1 MLMIEG
7 PKFSS
12 FDFSPEPSSL
22 QGEPFEI
29 NGHRIVLPPKTE
41 AKTKDKDDDD
51 DDEEQADSQ
60 DTEAPL
66 SHTASTAKS
75 VWDCSIVLGKYLEA
89 LSHKTHGFWEGKRV
103 LELGAGQGI
112 VSLSA
117 AALGAER
124 VIMTD
129 IDSAVPSL
137 ERGARLNGFEAPQVQ
152 VIALDWTNRSHAL
165 QHIWNDLLP
174 ATPTT
179 TGPTNPQ
186 LDYILASD
194 VIWVDYLVPALVDT
208 IADLIRVSNKERR
221 DSGTHHHPPLPT
233 ATQDPEPTQSQSPP
247 SLPPPVLL
255 LAYQFRSTRSDQLL
269 FDSLDQLG
277 LLRKKIILDGQN
289 NDDPDSVYMDPKF
302 RKPNLAIWKVWK
314 E

>member
-1 MLMIEG
+1 MR

-12 FDFSPEPSSL
+12 FDFSSPSSSSPTS
-22 QGEPFEI
+22 QGGEPFEI
-29 NGHRIVLPPKTE
+29 NGRRIVLPPKE
-41 AKTKDKDDDD
+41 ADEDSTKDVDGTKGR
-51 DDEEQADSQ
+51 DSR
-60 DTEAPL
+60 DTVEASAPL

-75 VWDCSIVLGKYLEA
+75 VWDCSIVLGKYLETLA
-89 LSHKTHGFWEGKRV
+89 NKTPGFWTDKRV

-129 IDSAVPSL
+129 IDSAVPAL
-137 ERGARLNGFEAPQVQ
+137 QRGVCLNRFQAPQVE
-152 VIALDWTNRSHAL
+152 VTALDWTNRSHAL
-165 QHIWNDLLP
+165 QHIWNDLLSDP
-174 ATPTT
+174 STPSSTAATTR
-179 TGPTNPQ
+179 PQ

-194 VIWVDYLVPALVDT
+194 VIWVDYLVSALVET
-208 IADLIRVSNKERR
+208 IADLMYISKERR
-221 DSGTHHHPPLPT
+221 DSGTHHQPHHS
-233 ATQDPEPTQSQSPP
+233 SQNEQTTMSRA
-247 SLPPPVLL
+247 PVLL

-277 LLRKKIILDGQN
+277 LQRKKIRLDGEN
-289 NDDPDSVYMDPKF
+289 FDDPDSVYMDSKF
-302 RKPNLAIWKVWK
+302 RKPNIAIWKVWK

>member
-12 FDFSPEPSSL
+12 FDFSSSS
-22 QGEPFEI
+22 QGGEPFEI
-29 NGHRIVLPPKTE
+29 NGHRIILPPKETE
-41 AKTKDKDDDD
+41 EDSINDIKEGD
-51 DDEEQADSQ
+51 QPDSQ
-60 DTEAPL
+60 DAKEVPPPTPL

-75 VWDCSIVLGKYLEA
+75 VWDCSIVLGKYLESLA
-89 LSHKTHGFWEGKRV
+89 NKTQGFWNDKRV

-129 IDSAVPSL
+129 IDSAVPAL
-137 ERGARLNGFEAPQVQ
+137 QRGVRLNGFQAPQVQ
-152 VIALDWTNRSHAL
+152 VTALDWTNRSQAL
-165 QHIWNDLLP
+165 QHIWNDLL
-174 ATPTT
+174 ATSTT
-179 TGPTNPQ
+179 PCSTTAATTKPQ

-194 VIWVDYLVPALVDT
+194 VIWVDYLVPALVET
-208 IADLIRVSNKERR
+208 IADLMHISKERR
-221 DSGTHHHPPLPT
+221 DSGTHHHL
-233 ATQDPEPTQSQSPP
+233 QSPSSQDEQTTTPRPQP
-247 SLPPPVLL
+247 SVLL

-277 LLRKKIILDGQN
+277 LQRKKITLDGEN
-289 NDDPDSVYMDPKF
+289 IDDQDSVYMDFQF